1 MGLLN
6 KLYDKKCQFKE
17 PVVCDIQLMPDKM
30 TVKQWCKIFSTH
42 GVMVTDSSKRRN
54 NKKHNQ

>member
-6 KLYDKKCQFKE
+6 KKCRFKE

-30 TVKQWCKIFSTH
+30 TVKQWCNLFSKH

-54 NKKHNQ
+54 NQKNRQ